1 MNELEIDIR
10 PATSVYGT
18 YRRLSYKPWF
28 AIAEFI
34 DNSTQSYY
42 DHAKELKEDSNFK
55 KMVINI
61 RYDASEK
68 VLEITDNA
76 YGMNWEDF
84 QRALVLDKPPKNRDG
99 RNEFGM
105 GLKTAAC
112 WFGNLWTV
120 ETTEYGSNKMFSATM
135 DIKKLEAEKTET
147 INPVITHVPF
157 EMHQTK
163 ITIKDLNQTMASS
176 AIRKTKDL
184 LQRIYRNDLR
194 TGEIDIIWNGEHLE
208 YSEIEILKEELKDG
222 TIKEWKDNVNFEVKD
237 PFGKTYHVHGWIG
250 LQAHGITKQSGF
262 SLLRRGRVVVGTDS
276 NYYPEEIFH
285 TGQTYEKLYLV
296 GELDLYD
303 FEITQAKDGFMWD
316 NGLED
321 NFIDCLTHELGIRG
335 YFDKIKKLKNKNE
348 AKKVSEISEETKREI
363 ISTTVE
369 KFKNITKDD
378 KPLFDDN
385 TLNNLA
391 TEFITNDENNIFVDN
406 NSSESHKNMSDFSSI
421 KNIYEFKIENYII
434 NVKWDDR
441 SEVGTWLSLDNETE
455 NGFDIIINIRH
466 KFFTP
471 YQNQPEFLNVI
482 NQFAIALILAE
493 KKAKSTTTNPNQF
506 IEPFAIRTYM
516 NQLLNKL
523 SIERE

>member
-1 MNELEIDIR
+1 MNDIVIDIR

-42 DHAKELKEDSNFK
+42 DHSSVLKEDPNFK

-61 RYDASEK
+61 RYDSNEK
-68 VLEITDNA
+68 ILEITDNA

-84 QRALVLDKPPKNRDG
+84 QRALILDKPPKNRNG

-120 ETTEYGSNKMFSATM
+120 ETTEYGSNKMYSATM
-135 DIKKLEAEKTET
+135 DIKKFETEKVET
-147 INPVITHVPF
+147 INPTISHVPF
-157 EMHQTK
+157 ELHQTK
-163 ITIKDLNQTMASS
+163 ITISDLNQTMAPS
-176 AIRKTKDL
+176 AIRKTKEL

-194 TGEIDIIWNGEHLE
+194 SGEIDIIWNGEHLE
-208 YSEIEILKEELKDG
+208 YTEIEILKEELKDG
-222 TIKEWKDNVNFEVKD
+222 TIKEWKDDVNFEVVD
-237 PFGKTYHVHGWIG
+237 PYGKTYHVKGWIG
-250 LQAHGITKQSGF
+250 IQAHGITKQSGF
-262 SLLRRGRVVVGTDS
+262 SLLRSGRVVVGTDS

-296 GELDLYD
+296 GELDLCD

-321 NFIDCLTHELGIRG
+321 CFIDCLIHELGERN

-348 AKKVSEISEETKREI
+348 AKKVSEISESTKQEI
-363 ISTTVE
+363 IMNTVG
-369 KFKNITKDD
+369 KFQKITKDNN
-378 KPLFDDN
+378 PLFDSS
-385 TLNNLA
+385 TLNTMADEVINNTNNLS
-391 TEFITNDENNIFVDN
+391 TD
-406 NSSESHKNMSDFSSI
+406 KDFSNV
-421 KNIYEFKIENYII
+421 KNIYEFEIENYTI

-441 SEVGTWLSLDNETE
+441 SEIGPWLTLDNEQDDR
-455 NGFDIIINIRH
+455 FDIIINIRH

-493 KKAKSTTTNPNQF
+493 KKAKSVTTNPDQY
-506 IEPFAIRTYM
+506 IEPFAIRVYM

-523 SIERE
+523 ANEKE

>member
-42 DHAKELKEDSNFK
+42 DHAKELKEDPNFK

-61 RYDASEK
+61 RYDANEK
-68 VLEITDNA
+68 ILEIIDNA

-84 QRALVLDKPPKNRDG
+84 QRALILDKPPKNREG

-120 ETTEYGSNKMFSATM
+120 ETTEYGSNKMYSATM
-135 DIKKLEAEKTET
+135 DIKKLETEKTET
-147 INPVITHVPF
+147 IKPKITHVPF
-157 EMHQTK
+157 ETHQTK
-163 ITIKDLNQTMASS
+163 ITIKDLNQAMASS

-194 TGEIDIIWNGEHLE
+194 KGEIDIIWNGEHLE
-208 YSEIEILKEELKDG
+208 YTEIEILKEETKDG
-222 TIKEWKDNVNFEVKD
+222 TIKEWKDEVNFEVKD
-237 PFGKTYHVHGWIG
+237 PFGNTYHVFGWIG

-262 SLLRRGRVVVGTDS
+262 SLLRRGRVVVGADF

-321 NFIDCLTHELGIRG
+321 NFIVCLTRELINYG
-335 YFDKIKKLKNKNE
+335 YFERIKKLKNKNE
-348 AKKVSEISEETKREI
+348 AKKVSEISEETKMEI
-363 ISTTVE
+363 IQTTVE
-369 KFKNITKDD
+369 KFKSITKDD

-385 TLNNLA
+385 TLNNLPNELM
-391 TEFITNDENNIFVDN
+391 TEYEKNALINKKSNTSTENT
-406 NSSESHKNMSDFSSI
+406 SDFSSI
-421 KNIYEFKIENYII
+421 KNIYEFQIENYII

-441 SEVGTWLSLDNETE
+441 SEIGTWLSLDNETE

-493 KKAKSTTTNPNQF
+493 KKAKSTTTNPKQL
-506 IEPFAIRTYM
+506 IDPFAIRSYM

-523 SIERE
+523 SIEKE

>member
-1 MNELEIDIR
+1 MNTNTIDIR

-28 AIAEFI
+28 AVAEFI

-42 DHAKELKEDSNFK
+42 DHAKELKDDPNFS

-68 VLEITDNA
+68 ILEITDNA
-76 YGMNWEDF
+76 FGMNWEDF
-84 QRALVLDKPPKNRDG
+84 QRALVLDKPPKKRDG

-120 ETTEYGSNKMFSATM
+120 ETTEYGSNQKFTATM
-135 DIKKLEAEKTET
+135 DIHKFEVEKTET
-147 INPVITHVPF
+147 IEPIIEYVPF

-163 ITIKDLNQTMASS
+163 ITIRDLNQPLAAS

-194 TGEIDIIWNGEHLE
+194 TNEIDIIWNGEHLE
-208 YSEIEILKEELKDG
+208 YTEIEILTEELEDG
-222 TIKEWKDNVNFEVKD
+222 STKEWKNDVAFEVKD
-237 PFGKTYHVHGWIG
+237 PFGKTYHVKGWIG
-250 LQAHGITKQSGF
+250 IQAHGITKQSGF
-262 SLLRRGRVVVGTDS
+262 ALLRRGRVVVGTDS

-321 NFIDCLTHELGIRG
+321 EFIDCLIHELGTYG
-335 YFDKIKKLKNKNE
+335 YFDKVKKLKNKNE
-348 AKKVSEISEETKREI
+348 AKKVSEISEETKNDI
-363 ISTTVE
+363 ITNTVE
-369 KFKNITKDD
+369 KFRNIVKNDQT
-378 KPLFDDN
+378 LFDDKKS
-385 TLNNLA
+385 
-391 TEFITNDENNIFVDN
+391 
-406 NSSESHKNMSDFSSI
+406 SSEELQGGKEIVEQAIELLNDNQMKQDFSNV
-421 KNIYEFKIENYII
+421 KDIYEFEIENYNIR
-434 NVKWDDR
+434 VKWDDR

-455 NGFDIIINIRH
+455 DSFDIIINIRH

-493 KKAKSTTTNPNQF
+493 KKAKSATSNPNQL
-506 IEPFAIRTYM
+506 IDSFAIRTYM

-523 SIERE
+523 SLDKE

>member
-1 MNELEIDIR
+1 MSNTIDIR

-28 AIAEFI
+28 AVAEFI

-42 DHAKELKEDSNFK
+42 DHAKELREDPNFT

-61 RYDASEK
+61 RYDGNEK
-68 VLEITDNA
+68 ILEITDNA
-76 YGMNWEDF
+76 NGMNWEDF
-84 QRALVLDKPPKNRDG
+84 QRALILDKPPKNRDG

-120 ETTEYGSNKMFSATM
+120 ETTEYGANKKFTATM
-135 DIKKLEAEKTET
+135 DINKFETEKTET
-147 INPVITHVPF
+147 IEPLIEFVPF
-157 EMHQTK
+157 ETHYTK
-163 ITIKDLNQTMASS
+163 ITIKDLNQQLAPS
-176 AIRKTKDL
+176 AIRKTKEL

-194 TGEIDIIWNGEHLE
+194 TNEIDIIWNGEHLE
-208 YSEIEILKEELKDG
+208 YSEIEILKETQKDG
-222 TIKEWKDNVNFEVKD
+222 SIKEWKNDVAFEVED
-237 PFGKTYHVHGWIG
+237 PFGKKYHVEGWIG
-250 LQAHGITKQSGF
+250 IQEHGITKQSGF
-262 SLLRRGRVVVGTDS
+262 ALLRRGRVVIGTDT

-285 TGQTYEKLYLV
+285 SGQTYEKLYLV
-296 GELDLYD
+296 GELDLKD

-321 NFIDCLTHELGIRG
+321 AFIDCLIHELGTNG

-348 AKKVSEISEETKREI
+348 AKKLSEISEETKNDI
-363 ISTTVE
+363 ITNTVE
-369 KFKNITKDD
+369 KFKNIVKDD
-378 KPLFDDN
+378 KTLFDDN
-385 TLNNLA
+385 KTESKTKDKNNQDINVPSQD
-391 TEFITNDENNIFVDN
+391 FTNV
-406 NSSESHKNMSDFSSI
+406 KNV
-421 KNIYEFKIENYII
+421 YEFEIDNYNIR
-434 NVKWDDR
+434 VKWDDR
-441 SEVGTWLSLDNETE
+441 SEVGPWLSLDNETE
-455 NGFDIIINIRH
+455 SSFDIIINIRH

-493 KKAKSTTTNPNQF
+493 KKAKSATSNPNQL
-506 IEPFAIRTYM
+506 IDSFAIRTYM

-523 SIERE
+523 SLDKE

>member
-1 MNELEIDIR
+1 MNSTIDIR

-42 DHAKELKEDSNFK
+42 DHASELKDDPNFK

-61 RYDASEK
+61 RYDSSEQI
-68 VLEITDNA
+68 LEITDNA
-76 YGMNWEDF
+76 FGMNWEDF

-135 DIKKLEAEKTET
+135 DIKKFETEKTET
-147 INPVITHVPF
+147 VEPIITFVPF
-157 EMHQTK
+157 ETHQTK
-163 ITIKDLNQTMASS
+163 ITIRDLNQNLAAS

-194 TGEIDIIWNGEHLE
+194 KDEIDIIWNGEHLE
-208 YSEIEILKEELKDG
+208 YSEIEILEDELKDG
-222 TIKEWKDNVNFEVKD
+222 STKTWKDEVEFEVVD
-237 PFGKTYHVHGWIG
+237 PFGKIFHVKGWIG

-262 SLLRRGRVVVGTDS
+262 SLLRRGRVVIGTDS

-321 NFIDCLTHELGIRG
+321 NFINALIHELGTRE
-335 YFDKIKKLKNKNE
+335 YFDRIKKLKNKNE
-348 AKKVSEISEETKREI
+348 AKKISEIDEKQKSEI

-369 KFKNITKDD
+369 KFKNIEKIVSGLEAANSNTSYEAQNNEVVSRNPQSIFTDLKLDINQN
-378 KPLFDDN
+378 DN
-385 TLNNLA
+385 FENVKGIF
-391 TEFITNDENNIFVDN
+391 EFE
-406 NSSESHKNMSDFSSI
+406 
-421 KNIYEFKIENYII
+421 IENYTIT
-434 NVKWDDR
+434 VKWDDR
-441 SEVGTWLSLDNETE
+441 SEIGPWLSLDNEKD
-455 NGFDIIINIRH
+455 NSFDIIINIRH

-471 YQNQPEFLNVI
+471 YQNQPEFLTVI
-482 NQFAIALILAE
+482 NQFAIALVLAE
-493 KKAKSTTTNPNQF
+493 KKAKSVTSNPEQY
-506 IEPFAIRTYM
+506 IEPYAIRTYM
-516 NQLLNKL
+516 NQLLTKL
-523 SIERE
+523 SIEKE

>member
-1 MNELEIDIR
+1 MNGVTIDIR

-42 DHAKELKEDSNFK
+42 DHAKELKEDPNFR

-61 RYDASEK
+61 RYDSSEQL
-68 VLEITDNA
+68 LEITDNA
-76 YGMNWEDF
+76 FGMNWEDF
-84 QRALVLDKPPKNRDG
+84 QRALILDKPPKNTAG

-120 ETTEYGSNKMFSATM
+120 ETTEYGSNQMFSATM
-135 DIKKLEAEKTET
+135 DIKKFESEKTE
-147 INPVITHVPF
+147 IIEPIITFVPF
-157 EMHQTK
+157 ETHMTK
-163 ITIKDLNQTMASS
+163 ITIRDLNQTMASS
-176 AIRKTKDL
+176 AIRKTKEL

-194 TGEIDIIWNGEHLE
+194 TDEIDIIWNGEHLE
-208 YSEIEILKEELKDG
+208 YSEIEILKEEHKDG
-222 TIKEWKDNVNFEVKD
+222 SIKEWKDDVEFEVED
-237 PFGKTYHVHGWIG
+237 PFNKKYHVKGWIG
-250 LQAHGITKQSGF
+250 IQAHGITKQSGF
-262 SLLRRGRVVVGTDS
+262 ALLRRGRVVVGADA
-276 NYYPEEIFH
+276 NYYPEDIFH

-321 NFIDCLTHELGIRG
+321 NFINELVHELGTRG

-348 AKKVSEISEETKREI
+348 AKRVSEISEETKQEI
-363 ISTTVE
+363 ISNTVG
-369 KFKNITKDD
+369 KFQKITKDD

-385 TLNNLA
+385 TLINDTTAASDNTNVTSI
-391 TEFITNDENNIFVDN
+391 TE
-406 NSSESHKNMSDFSSI
+406 KKQDFSNV
-421 KNIYEFKIENYII
+421 KNIYEFEVDEYKIR
-434 NVKWDDR
+434 VKWDDR
-441 SEVGTWLSLDNETE
+441 SEIGTWLSLDNETE
-455 NGFDIIINIRH
+455 NSFDIIINIRH

-493 KKAKSTTTNPNQF
+493 KKAKSATSNN
-506 IEPFAIRTYM
+506 
-516 NQLLNKL
+516 NQL
-523 SIERE
+523 IEAFANSSLTSEPITE

>member
-1 MNELEIDIR
+1 MNGLEIDIR

-42 DHAKELKEDSNFK
+42 DHSMELKEDSNFK

-68 VLEITDNA
+68 ILEITDNA

-135 DIKKLEAEKTET
+135 DIKKLETEKTET

-222 TIKEWKDNVNFEVKD
+222 TTKEWKDNVNFEVKD
-237 PFGKTYHVHGWIG
+237 PF
-250 LQAHGITKQSGF
+250 
-262 SLLRRGRVVVGTDS
+262 
-276 NYYPEEIFH
+276 
-285 TGQTYEKLYLV
+285 
-296 GELDLYD
+296 
-303 FEITQAKDGFMWD
+303 
-316 NGLED
+316 
-321 NFIDCLTHELGIRG
+321 
-335 YFDKIKKLKNKNE
+335 
-348 AKKVSEISEETKREI
+348 
-363 ISTTVE
+363 
-369 KFKNITKDD
+369 
-378 KPLFDDN
+378 
-385 TLNNLA
+385 
-391 TEFITNDENNIFVDN
+391 
-406 NSSESHKNMSDFSSI
+406 
-421 KNIYEFKIENYII
+421 
-434 NVKWDDR
+434 
-441 SEVGTWLSLDNETE
+441 
-455 NGFDIIINIRH
+455 
-466 KFFTP
+466 
-471 YQNQPEFLNVI
+471 
-482 NQFAIALILAE
+482 
-493 KKAKSTTTNPNQF
+493 
-506 IEPFAIRTYM
+506 
-516 NQLLNKL
+516 
-523 SIERE
+523 

>member
-1 MNELEIDIR
+1 MNNIIDIR

-42 DHAKELKEDSNFK
+42 DHKNELKEDPNFK

-61 RYDASEK
+61 RYDSSEQL
-68 VLEITDNA
+68 LEITDNA
-76 YGMNWEDF
+76 FGMNYEDF

-120 ETTEYGSNKMFSATM
+120 ETTEYGSNQRFAATM
-135 DIKKLEAEKTET
+135 DIRKFEVEKTET
-147 INPVITHVPF
+147 IQPVIDYVPF
-157 EMHQTK
+157 ESHYTK
-163 ITIKDLNQTMASS
+163 ITIKDLNQPMASS
-176 AIRKTKDL
+176 AIRRTKDL

-194 TGEIDIIWNGEHLE
+194 FDEIDIIWNGEHLE
-208 YSEIEILKEELKDG
+208 YSEIEILKEETSDG
-222 TIKEWKDNVNFEVKD
+222 STKEWKDNVNFEVMD
-237 PFGKTYHVHGWIG
+237 PFGRIFHVSGWIG
-250 LQAHGITKQSGF
+250 IQARGITKQSGF
-262 SLLRRGRVVVGTDS
+262 SLLRRGRVVIGTDS

-321 NFIDCLTHELGIRG
+321 NFIDCLVHELGSRG

-348 AKKVSEISEETKREI
+348 AKKVNEISEDTKREI

-369 KFKNITKDD
+369 KFKNITRDTQSIFDD
-378 KPLFDDN
+378 KVEQKLLEPLYSEKNREDISIDQDFSN
-385 TLNNLA
+385 VK
-391 TEFITNDENNIFVDN
+391 NIF
-406 NSSESHKNMSDFSSI
+406 EF
-421 KNIYEFKIENYII
+421 NIEGYDIT
-434 NVKWDDR
+434 VKWDDR
-441 SEVGTWLSLDNETE
+441 TEFGPWLSVNNEIDNS
-455 NGFDIIINIRH
+455 FDIIINIRH
-466 KFFTP
+466 RFFSP
-471 YQNQPEFLNVI
+471 YQNQTEFLNVI
-482 NQFAIALILAE
+482 NQFAIALVLAE
-493 KKAKSTTTNPNQF
+493 KKAKSATADPNQR
-506 IEPFAIRTYM
+506 IDAFAIRTYM
-516 NQLLNKL
+516 NKLLNNL
-523 SIERE
+523 ALERE

>member
-1 MNELEIDIR
+1 MNNEIDIR

-42 DHAKELKEDSNFK
+42 DHKKELKGDPNFK
-55 KMVINI
+55 RLVINI
-61 RYDASEK
+61 RYDSNEQL
-68 VLEITDNA
+68 LEITDNA
-76 YGMNWEDF
+76 FGMNWEDF

-120 ETTEYGSNKMFSATM
+120 ETTEYGSNQMFSATM
-135 DIKKLEAEKTET
+135 DIKQFEVEKTE
-147 INPVITHVPF
+147 IIKPIITYVPF

-163 ITIKDLNQTMASS
+163 ITIKDLNQKMASS
-176 AIRKTKDL
+176 AIKKTKDL

-194 TGEIDIIWNGEHLE
+194 TDEIDIIWNGEHLE
-208 YSEIEILKEELKDG
+208 YSEIEILQEEQKDG
-222 TIKEWKDNVNFEVKD
+222 TTKKWKDEVSFEVND
-237 PFGKTYHVHGWIG
+237 PFGKTFHVKGWVGI
-250 LQAHGITKQSGF
+250 QAHGITKQSGF
-262 SLLRRGRVVVGTDS
+262 ALLRRGRVVVGTDS

-303 FEITQAKDGFMWD
+303 FDITQAKDGFMWD

-321 NFIDCLTHELGIRG
+321 NFIDCLIRELGSKG
-335 YFDKIKKLKNKNE
+335 YFEKIKKLKNKNE
-348 AKKVSEISEETKREI
+348 AKKVTEISEETKKEI
-363 ISTTVE
+363 ITTTVE
-369 KFKNITKDD
+369 KFYNIVRDD

-385 TLNNLA
+385 VEKTQLALTENKDQNNEA
-391 TEFITNDENNIFVDN
+391 
-406 NSSESHKNMSDFSSI
+406 KDFS
-421 KNIYEFKIENYII
+421 NTDFTGVNDIYEFNIENYNIK
-434 NVKWDDR
+434 VKWDDR
-441 SEVGTWLSLDNETE
+441 SEVGPWLSLANETD
-455 NGFDIIINIRH
+455 NSFDIIINIRH
-466 KFFTP
+466 RFFTP

-493 KKAKSTTTNPNQF
+493 KKAKSSTSNPDQL
-506 IEPFAIRTYM
+506 IDAFAIRQYM
-516 NQLLNKL
+516 NQLLSKL
-523 SIERE
+523 SVEKE